1 MSRLRGL
8 GLRTR
13 LAVALVAVATLAIAI
28 ATVLGDR
35 GLKPRLSNTA
45 NARLV
50 RAAEHFAE
58 VSAVVYAESGGW
70 QRAKPTLRHLAA
82 LDELHASVSVDGR
95 VVVVTDPLS
104 MVRAQAPVRLGARRL
119 GTVTISPASGE
130 LFTPEERELRRSL
143 DRLHLISGGAAIAVA
158 LVIAFLLA

>member
-35 GLKPRLSNTA
+35 GLKPRLSDTA
-45 NARLV
+45 NARLA

-58 VSAVVYAESGGW
+58 VSAVVYAESGSW
-70 QRAKPTLRHLAA
+70 QRATPTLRHLAA